1 MCCIRGQ
8 ISRVMHLPEFLRI
21 TDANI
26 AFQLVFCTVFPI
38 NLFLYKD
45 GLKSSITKDD
55 ASSKEAV
62 NDGDNDLG
70 CNWKRKRTRTSV
82 NDFLYLYFTMQRKL
96 RLWVLTNSLG
106 GRNLKRTDGCFWWN
120 LRDPRADWIE
130 AQLPTRLRRGRMIT
144 TPDLP
149 VLLDCGDTLRESH
162 DEAESLIWVARGDQ
176 LLGCVYFVLR
186 AGERFGGRRRGAALF
201 GRGAVTEGGVSD
213 MKQSRQS
220 KSRKIGK

>member
-45 GLKSSITKDD
+45 GLKSSIAKDD

-70 CNWKRKRTRTSV
+70 CGWKQK
-82 NDFLYLYFTMQRKL
+82 
-96 RLWVLTNSLG
+96 
-106 GRNLKRTDGCFWWN
+106 
-120 LRDPRADWIE
+120 
-130 AQLPTRLRRGRMIT
+130 
-144 TPDLP
+144 
-149 VLLDCGDTLRESH
+149 
-162 DEAESLIWVARGDQ
+162 
-176 LLGCVYFVLR
+176 
-186 AGERFGGRRRGAALF
+186 ER
-201 GRGAVTEGGVSD
+201 VS
-213 MKQSRQS
+213 Q
-220 KSRKIGK
+220 